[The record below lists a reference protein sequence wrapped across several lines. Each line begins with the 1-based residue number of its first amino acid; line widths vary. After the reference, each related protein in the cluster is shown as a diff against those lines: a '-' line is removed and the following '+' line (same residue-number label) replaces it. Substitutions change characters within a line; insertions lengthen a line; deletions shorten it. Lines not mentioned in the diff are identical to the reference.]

1 MNAVSRRKIEMGMR
15 ALEFS
20 RAHPDADAGYAVAAA
35 KLEQLVA
42 RAAEAA
48 TAQRD
53 GIVDVRAASAR
64 KAELRRTM
72 LSVHIAHL
80 AQVGREAGGEEHE
93 LGKTFRPKPGKL
105 SYLGF
110 RTEAGRMAAEA
121 EAHREV
127 LVRHGLAAS
136 VLEEFAQRL
145 EEFDAAV
152 ALGNAGRTAHRG
164 ATEELKVVAG
174 GIVRAVRVMD
184 GRNRQRFA
192 GDQQLLAQ
200 WISATTVLGRPR
212 PSPAGIPQEP
222 GELGPGGTG
231 SPPPSGDVRP
241 AA

>member
-1 MNAVSRRKIEMGMR
+1 MNALSRRRIEMGMR

-48 TAQRD
+48 TAQLG

-72 LSVHIAHL
+72 LAVHMAHL
-80 AQVGREAGGEEHE
+80 AEVGREAAQEVHQ
-93 LGKTFRPKPGKL
+93 LGKTFRPKPGK
-105 SYLGF
+105 STYFVF
-110 RTEAGRMAAEA
+110 RNAAGTMATEAES
-121 EAHREV
+121 HREV

-136 VLEEFAQRL
+136 VLEEFVQRL

-164 ATEELKVVAG
+164 ATAEVNAVAA
-174 GIVRAVRVMD
+174 GIVRAVRLMD
-184 GRNRQRFA
+184 GRNRQRFRS
-192 GDQQLLAQ
+192 DQQLLAQ
-200 WISATTVLGRPR
+200 WISASTVLGQPR
-212 PSPAGIPQEP
+212 PTQDAPEEP
-222 GELGPGGTG
+222 GEVGPGGTVPATG
-231 SPPPSGDVRP
+231 AGDVRP

>member
-1 MNAVSRRKIEMGMR
+1 MGMR

-20 RAHPDADAGYAVAAA
+20 RAHPDADAGYAMAAA
-35 KLEQLVA
+35 KLEQLVT
-42 RAAEAA
+42 RAGEAA
-48 TAQRD
+48 TAQLE

-72 LSVHIAHL
+72 LMVHMSHL
-80 AQVGREAGGEEHE
+80 AQVGREAAQEDHE
-93 LGKTFRPKPGKL
+93 LGRTFRPKPGKL
-105 SYLGF
+105 TYLSF
-110 RTEAGRMAAEA
+110 RTAAGTMATAA

-145 EEFDAAV
+145 EEFDTAV

-164 ATEELKVVAG
+164 ATAEVSVVAA

-184 GRNRQRFA
+184 GRNRQRFT
-192 GDQQLLAQ
+192 GDPQLLAQ
-200 WISATTVLGRPR
+200 WISATKVLGRPR
-212 PSPAGIPQEP
+212 TAAASEVVPEEP
-222 GELGPGGTG
+222 GEVGPGGTE
-231 SPPPSGDVRP
+231 SPAPEAGDVRP